1 MSGDD
6 RDQGAAIAQTA
17 DAAITGAATGA
28 AASAHPPAGPV
39 ARCLYRARAS
49 LGRWATIAWTLA
61 LMWLGALR
69 RRAGAALFGRARA
82 WGQRLSLFLTLTGPQ
97 AAAGTLRHWRD
108 RALDNAARHM
118 RAPRGTGAS
127 ARLRRAWIALAVR
140 AGYVL
145 DHQASRLTWRLART
159 LRVMERQAA
168 APARLGPPP
177 HRSPGAPSRLAA
189 RLAAMGWG
197 ILERLAKG
205 LDGAGRLVWRVGA
218 VIRAAGRAEAGRAGR
233 AVLRL
238 GRTWG
243 AAGLALLRRFHA
255 RLRPATAL
263 ARQWLA
269 HRPRRVGRM
278 ARDTSRTAVRTALA
292 RARAYPWRRLGA
304 RLLVPVQ
311 CAAGILFG
319 LSLLRRGDTVHM
331 LAGGL
336 LATAFV
342 LMAVI
347 YTWMQ
352 THQPE
357 AEVPGT
363 AAAEETAAPAGM
375 PEPAP
380 AVAVPTEKTI
390 DPPPLAALE
399 AVAPPEISSPEA
411 PLAKPRRKRTRRKTA
426 ASPTPPPPL
435 VGDLATGA

>member
-1 MSGDD
+1 M
-6 RDQGAAIAQTA
+6 
-17 DAAITGAATGA
+17 
-28 AASAHPPAGPV
+28 
-39 ARCLYRARAS
+39 ARCLYRVRAS
-49 LGRWATIAWTLA
+49 LGRRGTIAWTLA

-69 RRAGAALFGRARA
+69 HRAGAALFGRARA

-118 RAPRGTGAS
+118 RDQHGTGAS

-177 HRSPGAPSRLAA
+177 RKGPGAPSRLAA
-189 RLAAMGWG
+189 RLAPSLAAIGWG
-197 ILERLAKG
+197 VLERLAKG
-205 LDGAGRLVWRVGA
+205 LDGAGRLVWRVST
-218 VIRAAGRAEAGRAGR
+218 AGRAGSGRSGR

-238 GRTWG
+238 GRTWSV
-243 AAGLALLRRFHA
+243 AGLALLRRFHA
-255 RLRPATAL
+255 RLRPATAS
-263 ARQWLA
+263 ARRWLA

-278 ARDTSRTAVRTALA
+278 ARGIYQTALA
-292 RARAYPWRRLGA
+292 RARVYPWRRLGA
-304 RLLVPVQ
+304 RLLVPAQ

-342 LMAVI
+342 LMAII

-352 THQPE
+352 AHQPKAE
-357 AEVPGT
+357 APGT
-363 AAAEETAAPAGM
+363 AAAEETAAPADM

-380 AVAVPTEKTI
+380 SGEVLVEEMA

-399 AVAPPEISSPEA
+399 VVAPPEISSSEA
-411 PLAKPRRKRTRRKTA
+411 PPKPRRKRTRRKAT
-426 ASPTPPPPL
+426 ASPTPAPPL